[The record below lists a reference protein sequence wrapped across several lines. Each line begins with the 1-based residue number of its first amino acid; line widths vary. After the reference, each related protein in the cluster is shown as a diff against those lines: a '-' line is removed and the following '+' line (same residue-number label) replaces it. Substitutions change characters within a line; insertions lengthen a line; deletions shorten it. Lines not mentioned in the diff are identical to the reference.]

1 MGPLLD
7 EAQWVTAVPSAVVRE
22 APRAGGLP
30 GVEAGEHGDLR
41 VLRMVVDGIQ
51 ECNLRCLYC
60 HPGKV
65 WIQQRLPAAR
75 ITEVFAAAERHGC
88 LEVVLTGGEITLHP
102 ELGQILQAT
111 HLLQRTGSTLITNA
125 TRITPELVAAM
136 RAANL
141 TRICVSVDGTDNQTH
156 GSARGKNLARVLDG
170 LRRLQEVGCGI
181 TVISVVHQGNFRRI
195 AELSRLLAEEG
206 LTSQHH
212 LSAPSFSGLA
222 REHYPDLKLGW
233 DDYFTV
239 QATVDQLHAEL
250 AGKGVYVTF
259 NSFWPA
265 TGQRPLVVNGG
276 RTMTLQQV
284 SEQVKDSLVNVRP
297 NGEFRLNA
305 ATWGREMVG
314 NAVIG
319 NVHHD
324 DPLALLRE
332 AERCLG
338 GGSVG
343 QLPREVEARH
353 KFQVGQG
360 ADEQVTNALLDGGI
374 APHPLIRLVPIR
386 PLSQHW
392 LFANPLEGA
401 ELAALATRV
410 RQSPA
415 GFRFVRHATGV
426 VLVFDKGRSHLIL
439 LTADEWNAFAT
450 ALTRVDSSEFTAT
463 TATVRGDGR

>member
-1 MGPLLD
+1 MC
-7 EAQWVTAVPSAVVRE
+7 AVVTAMASAVVRE
-22 APRAGGLP
+22 DPSTGGLP
-30 GVEAGEHGDLR
+30 RVEEGVGSGGLR
-41 VLRMVVDGIQ
+41 VLRLVVDGIQ

-65 WIQQRLPAAR
+65 WVQQRLASER
-75 ITEVFAAAERHGC
+75 IAEVFTAAERYGC

-102 ELGQILQAT
+102 ELGQILEAT
-111 HLLQRTGSTLITNA
+111 HLLRRTGSTLITNA
-125 TRITPELVAAM
+125 TRITPETVAAM
-136 RAANL
+136 GASNL

-170 LRRLQEVGCGI
+170 LRRLQVVGCGI

-195 AELSRLLAEEG
+195 GELSRLLANEG
-206 LTSQHH
+206 LASQHH
-212 LSAPSFSGLA
+212 LCAPSFSGLA
-222 REHYPDLKLGW
+222 REHYPELKLGW
-233 DDYFTV
+233 DDFFAV

-250 AGKGVYVTF
+250 AAKGLYVAF

-319 NVHHD
+319 NVHDH
-324 DPLALLRE
+324 DPLVLLGE
-332 AERCLG
+332 ADRRLG
-338 GGSVG
+338 DGSVG

-353 KFQVGQG
+353 KFQVGPG
-360 ADEQVTNALLDGGI
+360 ADERVTNALLD
-374 APHPLIRLVPIR
+374 PNTPSPRVQLVPIK

-392 LFANPLEGA
+392 LFANSLEAG
-401 ELAALATRV
+401 ELAALAACV
-410 RQSPA
+410 RRSPT
-415 GFRFVRHATGV
+415 GFRLVRHASGV
-426 VLVFDKGRSHLIL
+426 VLVFDKGRSHLTL
-439 LTADEWNAFAT
+439 LTADEWNAFA
-450 ALTRVDSSEFTAT
+450 AGLTRVDSST
-463 TATVRGDGR
+463 TTLCGDGH